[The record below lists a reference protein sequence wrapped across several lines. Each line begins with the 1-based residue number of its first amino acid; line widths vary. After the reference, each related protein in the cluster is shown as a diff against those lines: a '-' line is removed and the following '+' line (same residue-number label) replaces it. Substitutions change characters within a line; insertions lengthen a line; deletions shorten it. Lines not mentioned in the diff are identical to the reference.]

1 MKKVNFL
8 LFLLVAILLFSG
20 CEKDENGNRIQYYSN
35 KTGEGYVFLKFENDS
50 IAPINNITWSIKSD
64 GGGAL
69 IFGVTHYD
77 YVNTDINGYYSFKFV
92 KKIDGTKVD
101 CYELTSDIE
110 SLPTELKYYG
120 SLSNFRAPHGNDPHI
135 YFEDIKDTKK
145 YSFDTLFL
153 LVRHKV
159 NQ

>member
-50 IAPINNITWSIKSD
+50 IAPINYFECHVNTYSS
-64 GGGAL
+64 GGL
-69 IFGVTHYD
+69 FTTYHHLD
-77 YVNTDINGYYSFKFV
+77 NVNTDINGYYSFKFV
-92 KKIDGTKVD
+92 KKINLTKVD
-101 CYELTSDIE
+101 RYELTYGIAL
-110 SLPTELKYYG
+110 LPTEFECYG
-120 SLSNFRAPHGNDPHI
+120 SVSNWRAPHGEDSHI